1 MCSIFYGKCCSK
13 QWQLRPWPRTEF
25 STFKVDGTCACV
37 PGARDR
43 KQPSRPLQ
51 EGRHGGER
59 QRQRRGGGS
68 TSFFA
73 AQIQTEKTRAEKRA
87 RVLNA
92 VYFIW
97 KAVKAKAQ
105 EISKAL
111 AT

>member
-1 MCSIFYGKCCSK
+1 MF
-13 QWQLRPWPRTEF
+13 LAPETE
-25 STFKVDGTCACV
+25 SSRL
-37 PGARDR
+37 ARCKKAATEESD
-43 KQPSRPLQ
+43 SDSA
-51 EGRHGGER
+51 E
-59 QRQRRGGGS
+59 GGS